1 MSRLTRTRAFSLSL
15 ALGLGIAALGAGPAS
30 ASGSHGVPDNGGK
43 SQGAQVYQVDL
54 NELNNS
60 GVEGKAILVL
70 KGDTLKVKIHAR
82 GLVPNA
88 LHPQHI
94 HGLAGSTNATCPPA
108 SAAGPDGV
116 LDLADGL
123 PFYGPILLPLEAFP
137 MAKNGTINYDATF
150 TVDGDLLDLSD
161 EAIVLHGGFVGSE
174 YVATLPVT
182 CGEIN

>member
-1 MSRLTRTRAFSLSL
+1 MSFFTRTRTLSVSLV
-15 ALGLGIAALGAGPAS
+15 LGLGVAALGAAPAS
-30 ASGSHGVPDNGGK
+30 ASGSHGMPDKGGK

-54 NELNNS
+54 SELNDS
-60 GVEGKAILVL
+60 GVEGKAVLIL

-82 GLVPNA
+82 GLEPNQ

-94 HGLAGSTNATCPPA
+94 HGLPGDTNATCPPP

-116 LDLADGL
+116 LSLEDGL
-123 PFYGPILLPLEAFP
+123 PFYGGVLLSLEPFQ
-137 MAKNGTINYDATF
+137 MAENGKVNYHQTF

-161 EAIVLHGGFVGSE
+161 EVIVLHGGFVGTE
-174 YVATLPVT
+174 YVATLPVA